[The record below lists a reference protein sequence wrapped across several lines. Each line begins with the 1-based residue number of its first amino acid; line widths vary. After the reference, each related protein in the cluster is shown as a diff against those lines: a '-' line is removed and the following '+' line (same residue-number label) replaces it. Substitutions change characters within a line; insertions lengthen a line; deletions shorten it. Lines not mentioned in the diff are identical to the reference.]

1 MKPKKPTHNSIVTKH
16 NSLIPKMAKFHL
28 SELRLIAYCLSHY
41 DSRKPEN
48 CLFTAKVED
57 LIEIFPALHKKRAY
71 DVIRETMIKL
81 SQKPIEFKKNNEK
94 FFWHWFTGF
103 SYKEGEG
110 EFTFQINPNIQ
121 PYLLALKEHFSKYRL
136 ASVYQFKTASTWKLY
151 ENLNRWKKTG
161 VWYIELEEFKKLLG
175 VEEKYTRF
183 NSLRER
189 VIEPSLRQINQK
201 SDLAIHYEKETNHRV
216 VVALKFFIDEKQ
228 DDDVINI
235 ENPKIRLLKLLLICG
250 ISNTASNNCVSKIC
264 RAGKEEHFVKKI
276 PQIKKR
282 WNSGKGVLPKYMLGA
297 INRELEELDQAHS
310 QEHPPQ
316 KPDYLVSLDCWNTKR
331 QKGQTCPVR
340 KRGKAG
346 NRKKCQICLE
356 KLKIEDFGV

>member
-1 MKPKKPTHNSIVTKH
+1 
-16 NSLIPKMAKFHL
+16 MAKFHL
-28 SELRLIAYCLSHY
+28 SELRLIAYCLAHY

-48 CLFTAKVED
+48 CSFTARVED
-57 LIEIFPALHKKRAY
+57 LTDIFPSMDKKFAY
-71 DVIRETMIKL
+71 DVIRKTMLELNK
-81 SQKPIEFKKNNEK
+81 KPIEFKKNNEK
-94 FFWHWFTGF
+94 FFWNWFTGF

-110 EFTFQINPNIQ
+110 EFTFQINPTIQ
-121 PYLLALKEHFSKYRL
+121 PYLLALKEHFTKYRL
-136 ASVYQFKTASTWKLY
+136 ASVYQFKAASTWKLY

-161 VWYIELEEFKKLLG
+161 AWYIELEELKKLLG
-175 VEEKYTRF
+175 VEGKYTRF

-189 VIEPSLRQINQK
+189 LIEPSLKEINQK

-250 ISNTASNNCVSKIC
+250 ISHTASNNCVSKIC
-264 RAGKEEHFVKKI
+264 RVGKQEHFIKKI

-297 INRELEELDQAHS
+297 INRELEELRSPQ
-310 QEHPPQ
+310 QEQPQ
-316 KPDYLVSLDCWNTKR
+316 KPDYLVSLDCWNAKR